1 MNKNKK
7 TLQVRYNSEYEE
19 RLIEIMT
26 HLNKEFGVP
35 STKSSAICA
44 LINLKHNEIKK
55 GGN

>member
-35 STKSSAICA
+35 PTKSSAICA

-55 GGN
+55 GD